1 MSKPLSKDDAERLL
15 TAYKI
20 LEEYSQHALPVVRFN
35 CRKAK
40 NELWQAL
47 FELDLIEGGE

>member
-1 MSKPLSKDDAERLL
+1 MSKTLSKDDAERLL

-20 LEEYSQHALPVVRFN
+20 LEEFYQHDLPVIRFN

-47 FELDLIEGGE
+47 FELGLIDPL

>member
-1 MSKPLSKDDAERLL
+1 MTKDDQISKEDEQKLL
-15 TAYKI
+15 AAYKI
-20 LEEYSQHALPVVRFN
+20 LEEYSESQIPVLRFN

-47 FELDLIEGGE
+47 FELDMTL

>member
-1 MSKPLSKDDAERLL
+1 MAKDDQISPEDEQKLL
-15 TAYKI
+15 AAYKI
-20 LEEYSQHALPVVRFN
+20 LEEYSESRIPVLRFN

-47 FELDLIEGGE
+47 FELDLIL